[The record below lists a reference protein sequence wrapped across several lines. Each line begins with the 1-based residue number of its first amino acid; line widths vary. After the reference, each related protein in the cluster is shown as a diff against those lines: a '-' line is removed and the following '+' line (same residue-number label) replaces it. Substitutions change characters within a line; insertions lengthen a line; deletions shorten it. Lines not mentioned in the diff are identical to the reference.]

1 VAVSSF
7 AGRLLGSILTI
18 VGVSLLAA
26 GVVLEKRSPEF
37 DVHMWIVLA
46 SLLLPIAL
54 GSYLF
59 IRRVDRRLESL
70 RASAEALGQGEP
82 GVRVHVDEHDEV
94 ASLGRALNAVAAR
107 FEEKLKELR
116 NERDASGAVLANL
129 KQGIALLSSDL
140 TIHHANLRFWE
151 IVGLDPPAGRP
162 RLAAARQPPL
172 EEITEEVIRTGIG
185 ITREVAIYVE
195 GRGEY
200 EVSVVPVR
208 GESGPAAWLL
218 SIEDLR
224 PERQMTNLRREF
236 VANASHE
243 LKTPL
248 TSIRGYAET
257 LLQGGLED
265 VANRERFVETI
276 RTQAEKLE
284 ALVDD
289 LLQLADLDRPDAAP
303 DLKDWDISAIVR
315 ELASSFED
323 LAARRGL
330 RLDVEAP
337 PGIRARADRKRL
349 ELAIRNLIDNAIK
362 YTDAGAI
369 TLRVERT
376 SSAIRVSVS
385 DTGRGIEPEHLP
397 RLFERFY
404 RVDQGRSRALGGT
417 GLGLAIVKHA
427 VLLHG
432 GQVGIDSKV
441 GEGSSFWFEIPPD
454 GPHPRS

>member
-1 VAVSSF
+1 MTSF
-7 AGRLLGSILTI
+7 ARRLFGSILAL
-18 VGVSLLAA
+18 VGASLVAA
-26 GVVLEKRSPEF
+26 GFVLEIRSPEF
-37 DVHMWIVLA
+37 DVHIWIILA
-46 SLLLPIAL
+46 SLLLPIAVGL
-54 GSYLF
+54 YVF
-59 IRRVDRRLESL
+59 IRRMDRRLESL

-151 IVGLDPPAGRP
+151 IVGLDPPEGSP

-289 LLQLADLDRPDAAP
+289 LLQLADLDRPDAAL
-303 DLKDWDISAIVR
+303 DLKDWDVSAIVR
-315 ELASSFED
+315 ELTASFED

-330 RLDVEAP
+330 RLEVEAP
-337 PGIRARADRKRL
+337 LGIRARLDRKRL
-349 ELAIRNLIDNAIK
+349 ELALRNLIDNAVK
-362 YTDAGAI
+362 YTDTGGATI
-369 TLRVERT
+369 RVERAPT
-376 SSAIRVSVS
+376 AIRLSVT
-385 DTGRGIEPEHLP
+385 DTGRGIPPEHIP

-404 RVDQGRSRALGGT
+404 RVEQGRSRALGGT

-427 VLLHG
+427 IFLHG
-432 GQVGIDSKV
+432 GRVGVESKP
-441 GEGSSFWFEIPPD
+441 GGGSTFWIEVPTD
-454 GPHPRS
+454 GPRPAL